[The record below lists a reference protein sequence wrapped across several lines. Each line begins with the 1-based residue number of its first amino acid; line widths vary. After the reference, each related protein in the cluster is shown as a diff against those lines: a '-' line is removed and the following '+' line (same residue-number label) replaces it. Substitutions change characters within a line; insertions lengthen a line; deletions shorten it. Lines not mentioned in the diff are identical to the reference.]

1 MTAISHQLNYA
12 MLGKEVP
19 ILIQSLP
26 RADGESDGC
35 FNPDTRNQAHR
46 SIKGTD
52 NPLRTIIDINGGI
65 RGVIPCCG
73 IQPTGVSG
81 TRVLRKEAIDPAG
94 GMVVPQGAFKSENKG
109 LAYLPQ
115 KPLNV
120 APQRMR
126 DFCNPA
132 LFSKTPPAPFKVS
145 Q

>member
-26 RADGESDGC
+26 RNDGRFHSSIK
-35 FNPDTRNQAHR
+35 PDTRNQAHG
-46 SIKGTD
+46 SIRGTD
-52 NPLRTIIDINGGI
+52 NPLRTLVDINGGI
-65 RGVIPCCG
+65 RGVMPCCG
-73 IQPTGVSG
+73 IQATGVSG
-81 TRVLRKEAIDPAG
+81 NRVLRREAIDPAG
-94 GMVVPQGAFKSENKG
+94 GIVVPQGAFKSENKG
-109 LAYLPQ
+109 LAYIPQ

-132 LFSKTPPAPFKVS
+132 IFSKTLPASFRVS